1 MPYIV
6 AAKQQEAVGT
16 SISIEVV
23 RGILISAIWMVRL
36 VQLKISFLKPRLDN
50 ISGLVCFRG
59 LQQGEGG
66 GTLNGNITVVV
77 GIHWFSLM
85 LCPQALIK

>member
-36 VQLKISFLKPRLDN
+36 VQLKISFLKPRVDN

-59 LQQGEGG
+59 LQQEGG
-66 GTLNGNITVVV
+66 GKLNGNITVVV

-85 LCPQALIK
+85 LCPRALIK